1 MTGQQTSRA
10 ADTDTAARADFVI
23 VGGGTAGWMAAA
35 ALARFAPHKRT
46 ILVESDAIGT
56 VGVGE
61 ATIPQIHLFN
71 QALGLDEAEFLAA
84 TKGSFKLGI
93 EFAGWREAGHSY
105 LHAFG
110 PIGRAHGIVPFHQMW
125 LRAHAAGKARP
136 LSAYSAND
144 IAARNN
150 RMGVP
155 QGGAPQDF
163 PYAYHFDAG
172 LYAAHL
178 RAYAETRGVE
188 RIEGTV
194 AHVRQHADSGD
205 IAGLELDGDRAV
217 GGAFFLDCTGFRGLL
232 IEQALEAGYDDWSAL
247 LPCDRAVAVPC
258 KSGGDFTPYTR
269 STAREAGWQWRIPL
283 QHRIGNGYVYSS
295 AHISNDDAAATL
307 LSHLDGEA
315 LADPRTLTFTTG
327 MRRRHW
333 HRNCLALGLA
343 AGFMEPLESTSI
355 HLVQSAIARFLS
367 LMPDTPGDPAHHSVL
382 AEEFNR
388 QAAFEWSRIRDF
400 LVLHYR
406 ANARVGEAF
415 WDERRTMDMPDSL
428 MAKLETWRG
437 AAHITRDREEL
448 FTEVGWIQVL
458 LGQGVMPEAH
468 HPLADALT
476 EGELEAFLETAHRA
490 CIAAVEPL
498 PTHHDYLA
506 ALLARTAKEVAA

>member
-1 MTGQQTSRA
+1 MTGQQTSGA
-10 ADTDTAARADFVI
+10 AGDKAAARADFVI

-93 EFAGWREAGHSY
+93 EFAGWREPGHSY

-110 PIGRAHGIVPFHQMW
+110 PVGRAHGVVPFHHFW
-125 LRAHAAGKARP
+125 LRARDAGKARP

-150 RMGVP
+150 RMG
-155 QGGAPQDF
+155 APGTDF

-178 RAYAETRGVE
+178 RAYAETRGVT

-194 AHVRQHADSGD
+194 DHVRQSPESGD
-205 IAGLELDGDRAV
+205 IAGLDLGDGRSVD
-217 GGAFFLDCTGFRGLL
+217 GAFFLDCTGFRGLL
-232 IEQALEAGYDDWSAL
+232 IEQALGAGYADWSDL

-295 AHISNDDAAATL
+295 AHLSDEAAADTL
-307 LSHLDGEA
+307 LAHLDGEP
-315 LADPRTLTFTTG
+315 LADPRTLKFTTG

-355 HLVQSAIARFLS
+355 HLVQSAIARFLT
-367 LMPDTPGDPAHHSVL
+367 LMPDSVSSADTASL
-382 AEEFNR
+382 ASEFNR
-388 QAAFEWSRIRDF
+388 QAEFEWTRIRDF
-400 LVLHYR
+400 LVLHYY
-406 ANARVGEAF
+406 ANGRTGEAF
-415 WDERRTMDMPDSL
+415 WDERRAATLPDTL
-428 MAKLETWRG
+428 AAKLELWRAG
-437 AAHITRDREEL
+437 ARITREHEEL
-448 FTEVGWIQVL
+448 FTEVGWTQVL
-458 LGQGVMPEAH
+458 LGQGVMPDSW
-468 HPLADALT
+468 HPLADALPDDDL
-476 EGELEAFLETAHRA
+476 ERFLEATHRA
-490 CIAAVEPL
+490 CVKAVEPM
-498 PTHHDYLA
+498 PTHHDYLG
-506 ALLARTAKEVAA
+506 ALLARTTKEVAA